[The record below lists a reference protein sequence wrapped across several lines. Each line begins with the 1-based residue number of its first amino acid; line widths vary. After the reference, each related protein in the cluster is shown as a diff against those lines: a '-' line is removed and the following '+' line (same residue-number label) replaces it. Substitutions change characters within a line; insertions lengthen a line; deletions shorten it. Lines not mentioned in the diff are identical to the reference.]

1 MMSAFAQSLDA
12 TVTPRVVLFLNHVL
26 SAEPLA
32 VQRLRAHAGKCIRL
46 QLRDVPP
53 LLSWLPSGL
62 TLAVTPAGLLEDVP
76 GSDARAADL
85 LATID
90 LSNPARSLADA
101 VAGRRP
107 RIDVAGEAAFAA
119 DVSWLA
125 EHLRW
130 DVQDD
135 LARLVGDGPAVQI
148 TQAGATL
155 ATGLRNAWQTLLQA
169 VPVSQGPSAPA
180 PTEPPQR

>member
-1 MMSAFAQSLDA
+1 MMSAFAQSLGA

-26 SAEPLA
+26 SAEPQA
-32 VQRLRAHAGKCIRL
+32 AQRLRAHAGKCIRL
-46 QLRDVPP
+46 QLRDVPAP
-53 LLSWLPSGL
+53 LSWLPAGL
-62 TLAVTPAGLLEDVP
+62 TLAVTPAGLFDEVP
-76 GSDARAADL
+76 DSDACAADL
-85 LATID
+85 IATVD
-90 LSNPARSLADA
+90 MSNPARWLADA

-107 RIDVAGEAAFAA
+107 RVDVAGEAAFAA

-148 TQAGATL
+148 TQAGATVV
-155 ATGLRNAWQTLLQA
+155 AALRGAWQT
-169 VPVSQGPSAPA
+169 VMRSAA
-180 PTEPPQR
+180 DVREPPQR

>member
-12 TVTPRVVLFLNHVL
+12 TVTPRVVLLLNHVL

-32 VQRLRAHAGKCIRL
+32 AQPLRAHSGKCIRL
-46 QLRDVPP
+46 QLRDLPAPLFWVPAE
-53 LLSWLPSGL
+53 L
-62 TLAVTPAGLLEDVP
+62 TLAVTPAGLFDEVP
-76 GSDARAADL
+76 DGDDRAADL
-85 LATID
+85 IATLD
-90 LSNPARSLADA
+90 MSNPARWLADA
-101 VAGRRP
+101 LAGQRP

-148 TQAGATL
+148 TQAGATVV
-155 ATGLRNAWQTLLQA
+155 AGLRGVWQA
-169 VPVSQGPSAPA
+169 VMRSASAPQ
-180 PTEPPQR
+180 EPPQR